1 MLDVSNQFLRPNLD
15 DRYYAQQSQILFG
28 LWTPYGVVSPMHMG
42 IWPDGSVDIT
52 YNLQNDAKFY
62 DVQKRKIKYVEKRGV
77 KVHVMHIS
85 PEVDNG

>member
-1 MLDVSNQFLRPNLD
+1 MSLSDKFLKPNLD
-15 DRYYAQQSQILFG
+15 DRYYAQQSQILNG
-28 LWTPYGVVSPMHMG
+28 LWTPYGVISPLEMG

-77 KVHVMHIS
+77 KVHVMNVS
-85 PEVDNG
+85 PEVEND